1 MITLRHLT
9 VERFRLLHSVDLH
22 FPQRGSVL
30 IQGPNEAGKS
40 ALLESI
46 YFALYGEPL
55 NAERGRSIWLD
66 DLIQYGASNAVVTL
80 LVRIEMTELEIQRT
94 IEREKGQRV
103 VLHIRHLADQT
114 RQEEPITRLGS
125 ANERILAELGRIDA
139 DTLRNASILEQKG
152 LDRLE
157 RLRGTERESTA
168 RRLLGIEKLSRLN
181 EQFKV
186 TPQDERMLEEQKT
199 RLQLAEVQAHIP
211 EVSKRLETLETA
223 LDAITVS
230 ESLAAI
236 VQQEADIAEQE
247 TALEQVTTRR
257 GELKGQ
263 QSRIQQ
269 LKRADTTLAEIIESY
284 DLMAE
289 ARRELPLIEKQLAE
303 LERREQEELP
313 DLEKRVGELVDLT
326 KSFGTLQRMSEDLLT
341 AVDTIKELERE
352 LQHQDEVEDDLKGVD
367 EQVERASFRLVQA
380 QRALLEAEE
389 QQRSGRPVLEAR
401 MEQLRALF
409 QSLTTLRQREE
420 QYANH
425 LEARKQANQS
435 DIQLERVQHDLHETQ
450 EELTLVEAEARQ
462 TQQQAEALERHER
475 QLNVRRQLEEWQRL
489 KGLTQGLVDAEQH
502 VHAAHD
508 HQAQLTERALEAR
521 RITARY
527 LGFTFAC
534 AVLFLL
540 CGGGAIAEFSK
551 HSTGTSIIGAILGL
565 LALLLAA
572 GAAFSYYNYSKA
584 RRDEQEVEVLTQDA
598 TSKVGMMV
606 AAREAAARAG
616 GNQEALAQVERELRA
631 LTGTLPASIED
642 AQTLLQQVSA
652 SSDTLQDTSIA
663 NLQER
668 VKQKRDE
675 ANAARN
681 QVNVTREAIARL
693 RKQYTQLEEQR
704 RSISDIEEQIQ
715 ADQVA
720 LNHLHQEILLLA
732 SQEGLPM
739 PSINARMQRG
749 PAFDTFSSS
758 PLTPVLWN
766 QEEDISNI
774 PDLDALVD
782 STLKAT
788 EHELVTLDSK
798 GDLIREL
805 EAQVKI
811 HQDALE
817 VMLVRKQAVEERNAR
832 YQANSPMLQIERAR
846 EQQVALRSALQS
858 LQESLRQRVKTL
870 NVPFGQTAIS
880 NAEASARKELEQL
893 NVVLGEKYML
903 AMKQKHYTS
912 LLKERQELLAEHYKQ
927 LAKFS
932 NTLGSW
938 IVPSNPFTEVLVS
951 LRERCQKELSQTNEA
966 AITAELEQLK
976 AREGASNAKNALCH
990 EDIEELQEQ
999 IATMLSRYNHPSAHT
1014 YTYTDVVTVWPLLAE
1029 YTSEDRSRLEGERN
1043 ECEAELAHLEHE
1055 ELDLSTRLQTGGTKL
1070 DLAVARLRLEHEE
1083 RTYQVKKRGGQLLKT
1098 ASEHLMTRIV
1108 PHTEFHMQHLLPL
1121 LTSGRYHDVRL
1132 STENEEGTVS
1142 GGPLRLR
1149 VWDSAANEYVSKSA
1163 LSGGTA
1169 DQLSL
1174 ALRLAF
1180 AIATLPREMETTP
1193 GFLILDEPLSSFD
1206 KSRIQSLIDVVT
1218 GDALGQYF
1226 EQILLISHN
1235 SAFDPALF
1243 PYHIYIDNGEIV
1255 ESNLPVVPA
1264 SVAQSTPTT
1273 EPLEATEGNAQEK
1286 MEDNNVEPEAYKDDE
1301 DDSDMSAMTV
1311 RVAAIPT
1318 RINM

>member
-9 VERFRLLHSVDLH
+9 VERFRLLHHVDLH

-55 NAERGRSIWLD
+55 SAERGRRVWLD
-66 DLIQYGASNAVVTL
+66 DLIQYGAPDAVVTL
-80 LVRIEMTELEIQRT
+80 IVHIEMTELEIQRT

-103 VLHIRHLADQT
+103 VLHVRRLSAQT
-114 RQEEPITRLGS
+114 HNEETITRLGS
-125 ANERILAELGRIDA
+125 ANERILMELGRIDA
-139 DTLRNASILEQKG
+139 ETLRNSSVLEQKG

-168 RRLLGIEKLSRLN
+168 RRLLGIEKFSRLN
-181 EQFKV
+181 DQFKV
-186 TPQDERMLEEQKT
+186 TPQDERLLEEQKT

-211 EVSKRLETLETA
+211 EVSKRLETLEAA

-247 TALEQVTTRR
+247 TALEQVATRR
-257 GELKGQ
+257 SELKGQ

-269 LKRADTTLAEIIESY
+269 LKRADATLGEIIESY

-313 DLEKRVGELVDLT
+313 GLEKRVGELVDLT

-352 LQHQDEVEDDLKGVD
+352 LQRQDEIEDDLKGVD

-380 QRALLEAEE
+380 QRALLETEE
-389 QQRSGRPVLEAR
+389 QQRSGRPVFEAR
-401 MEQLRALF
+401 IEQLRALS
-409 QSLTTLRQREE
+409 QSLATLRQREE
-420 QYANH
+420 QYVNH
-425 LEARKQANQS
+425 LAAQKRASQS
-435 DIQLERVQHDLHETQ
+435 DREIEKVQRDLRDTQ

-462 TQQQAEALERHER
+462 IQQQAEGLERQER

-521 RITARY
+521 RVTARY

-551 HSTGTSIIGAILGL
+551 HSSSASIIGAILGL

-572 GAAFSYYNYSKA
+572 GAAFSYYNYGKV
-584 RRDEQEVEVLTQDA
+584 RHDEQEVEVLMQDA
-598 TSKVGMMV
+598 TSRVGMMV
-606 AAREAAARAG
+606 AAREAAARSG

-631 LTGTLPASIED
+631 LTGTLPHSIEE
-642 AQTLLQQVSA
+642 AQTLLHQVSA
-652 SSDTLQDTSIA
+652 SSPNNQHDASITD
-663 NLQER
+663 LQER
-668 VKQKRDE
+668 VRQKRDE

-681 QVNVTREAIARL
+681 QVNVTREAIATL
-693 RKQYTQLEEQR
+693 RKQRTHLEEQR
-704 RSISDIEEQIQ
+704 RSIHDIEEQIQ
-715 ADQVA
+715 ADQIA

-732 SQEGLPM
+732 GQEGLPM
-739 PSINARMQRG
+739 PSINARLQRG

-758 PLTPVLWN
+758 PLTPVLWE

-782 STLKAT
+782 STIRAT

-805 EAQVKI
+805 ESQVKI
-811 HQDALE
+811 HQDALD

-832 YQANSPMLQIERAR
+832 YQSNSPMLQIERAR
-846 EQQVALRSALQS
+846 EQQAALRSALQS

-880 NAEASARKELEQL
+880 NAEATARKELEQL

-903 AMKQKHYTS
+903 DLKHTHYTK

-938 IVPSNPFTEVLVS
+938 IVPSNPFAEVLVS
-951 LRERCQKELSQTNEA
+951 RRERCQRELSQTDETA
-966 AITAELEQLK
+966 LIAELEQLK
-976 AREGASNAKNALCH
+976 AREGASNAKIALCH
-990 EDIEELQEQ
+990 EEIEELQEQ
-999 IATMLSRYNHPSAHT
+999 IAAMLSRYNRPQAHS
-1014 YTYTDVVTVWPLLAE
+1014 YTYADVVTIWPLLAD
-1029 YTSEDRSRLEGERN
+1029 YTIEDRSRLEGERG

-1083 RTYQVKKRGGQLLKT
+1083 RSYQVKKRGGQLLKT

-1108 PHTEFHMQHLLPL
+1108 PHTEYHMQHLLPL

-1132 STENEEGTVS
+1132 STESEEGTVS

-1180 AIATLPREMETTP
+1180 AIATLPREMETAP

-1206 KSRIQSLIDVVT
+1206 KSRIQALMDVVT
-1218 GDALGQYF
+1218 GDALGQHF
-1226 EQILLISHN
+1226 EQILLISHS

-1255 ESNLPVVPA
+1255 ESNLPIVPA
-1264 SVAQSTPTT
+1264 SEAIPTPTT
-1273 EPLEATEGNAQEK
+1273 EPLVTSQDNDQNEA
-1286 MEDNNVEPEAYKDDE
+1286 MDDE
-1301 DDSDMSAMTV
+1301 DLKDMTV

-1318 RINM
+1318 RNIQA